1 MQVTL
6 DNMFAFL
13 VLLLILVTF
22 MGYIIPTAY
31 LSFATVKE
39 HQLEEVAQAIVDKV
53 LLSPGIPENWG
64 DILVVED
71 SSQLYAFGLQKAGG
85 EPYEL
90 DMDKV
95 LRIVNVGVWQLPET
109 VQIDAWTIARLLG
122 IENKYGLSIRMTPAL
137 NLTATP
143 LAYYDLKGGVKV
155 PSVIN
160 VTVKTSE
167 GRPAISANVTGIYV
181 LVIIQKE
188 GGEDV
193 CYVDYLDRTSVTNVD
208 GCATLNFADFLKD
221 AETKVGNLQKSFSAV
236 IIYADYYGIR
246 AVNSSL
252 LGETDILQGSTVDDY
267 LIVRFSEG
275 GASIPGARHLRNQTA
290 LVNPPYYVYLSR
302 LLNETK
308 GESGMVVNRGAK
320 DYRVYRVSNTI
331 DEDVAFIMMPVKY
344 LGKYYVVNFLR
355 PPSTTICQIGMAGG
369 NIKTSVL
376 RRMVRIGS
384 FHYVFEVRVWRWGE

>member
-1 MQVTL
+1 MHITL

-31 LSFATVKE
+31 LSFTITRE
-39 HQLEEVAQAIVDKV
+39 HQLEEVAQAIMDKV

-71 SSQLYAFGLQKAGG
+71 SSKLYAFGLQKAGG

-95 LRIVNVGVWQLPET
+95 LRIVNTGVGQLPET
-109 VQIDAWTIARLLG
+109 VQIDPGTIARLLG
-122 IENKYGLSIRMTPAL
+122 IENKYGLSIRMMPAL

-143 LAYYDLKGGVKV
+143 LAYFDLKGGVMV
-155 PSVIN
+155 PSVIKAN
-160 VTVKTSE
+160 VKTPE

-181 LVIIQKE
+181 LMVIQKE
-188 GGEDV
+188 GNEDV
-193 CYVDYLDRTSVTNVD
+193 CYLDYIDRTSIVD
-208 GCATLNFADFLKD
+208 TDGYATLDFTDFLQD
-221 AETKVGNLQKSFSAV
+221 AKSRVDNLQRSFSAA

-246 AVNSSL
+246 SVNSSL
-252 LGETDILQGSTVDDY
+252 LGETDILEGSTVDDY
-267 LIVRFSEG
+267 LIVRFPEG
-275 GASIPGARHLRNQTA
+275 GPYIPGARHLKNQTA
-290 LVNPPYYVYLSR
+290 LANPPYYIYLSK
-302 LLNETK
+302 LLNETT
-308 GESGMVVNRGAK
+308 GESGMVINRGAK

-331 DEDVAFIMMPVKY
+331 DENVAFIMMPVKY
-344 LGKYYVVNFLR
+344 LGRYYVVNFRR
-355 PPSTTICQIGMAGG
+355 PPSIVICQIGAASG